1 MHRIRALLPRSRFLL
16 VSSAVLLACCAV
28 SVAFTPGTGSADCAG
43 THFAGQVRSAAVIF
57 AGTLDQIR
65 VEHSTEFAGSI
76 SLLRFRR
83 IAYAKGDGP
92 PESLAVTQ
100 PGVVG
105 LMADWPSYEQGMRY
119 VAFATRA
126 EAKGRRSS
134 APPLVATS
142 CTSFHPFTV
151 RADSAGREV
160 VRDDLGR
167 PVVGATRDRIVLLAR
182 RSWDPTWPW
191 VERDSTGAPI
201 KPRLAGNWK
210 DGSFEVR
217 VLWPED
223 DPGTRVGEAD
233 LLAWLR
239 SIADGVAAAPDSS
252 RRE

>member
-1 MHRIRALLPRSRFLL
+1 MTRIRALRLVTPR
-16 VSSAVLLACCAV
+16 ALLAFCAATLA
-28 SVAFTPGTGSADCAG
+28 SVPGPAAADCAG
-43 THFAGQVRSAAVIF
+43 TSFAAQVRGAAVIF
-57 AGTLDQIR
+57 AGTLDRIR
-65 VEHSTEFAGSI
+65 VEHSTEFSGSI

-83 IAYAKGDGP
+83 IAYAKGGGP

-105 LMADWPSYEQGMRY
+105 LMADWPSFQRGVRY

-134 APPLVATS
+134 PAPLVAMS

-167 PVVGATRDRIVLLAR
+167 PVVAASRDRIVLLAR
-182 RSWDPTWPW
+182 RSWDPEWPW
-191 VERDSTGAPI
+191 VERDATGAPI
-201 KPRLAGNWK
+201 KPRLAGSWK
-210 DGSFEVR
+210 DSPFEVQ

-223 DPGTRVGEAD
+223 DPGTRVGEAE
-233 LLAWLR
+233 LLRWLR
-239 SIADGVAAAPDSS
+239 GIADGMAAAPDSS
-252 RRE
+252 RAE